1 MQSIM
6 AKDGE
11 RWDWHLVSPYGP
23 PGCQHSG
30 RANSLAEAKA
40 DLERNWTMWLNAVNS

>member
-1 MQSIM
+1 M
-6 AKDGE
+6 G
-11 RWDWHLVSPYGP
+11 LVSRLALWPAYE
-23 PGCQHSG
+23 HSG